1 MAPGSAGRGHGDHG
15 RSTLDAESTNLT
27 RRTAGAAAAR
37 MVVTGEVD
45 EGTSPMAAFFFSL
58 LALTALIG
66 AVQLAILLLAARRDP
81 DGQAASLLDDLAP
94 AALPLAAVVAATSMG
109 GSLYF
114 SEVLG
119 YVPCTLCWYQRI
131 AMYPL
136 APMLGIAAVRRDP
149 SVRVTGWVLAGSGAV
164 ISVYHYVIQWLPNLE
179 ATSCSADN
187 PCSAV
192 WVREFGFVSIPF
204 MALCGF
210 LAIAA
215 LLAVAARRPVDDD
228 EDADDLMDHGPLER

>member
-1 MAPGSAGRGHGDHG
+1 
-15 RSTLDAESTNLT
+15 
-27 RRTAGAAAAR
+27 
-37 MVVTGEVD
+37 
-45 EGTSPMAAFFFSL
+45 MAAFFFSL

-66 AVQLAILLLAARRDP
+66 AVALTVLLLAARREP
-81 DGQAASLLDDLAP
+81 DGQAAMLLDDLAP
-94 AALPLAAVVAATSMG
+94 AALPLAAVVAAAAMG

-136 APMLGIAAVRRDP
+136 APVLGIAAVRGDP
-149 SVRVTGWVLAGSGAV
+149 SVRIYGWVLAGSGAV
-164 ISVYHYVIQWLPNLE
+164 ISVYHYVIQWLPDLE
-179 ATSCSADN
+179 ATSCSPDN

-210 LAIAA
+210 LGIAA
-215 LLAVAARRPVDDD
+215 LLAVAARRPSDDHQPT
-228 EDADDLMDHGPLER
+228 DDLVDQGPLGR

>member
-1 MAPGSAGRGHGDHG
+1 
-15 RSTLDAESTNLT
+15 
-27 RRTAGAAAAR
+27 
-37 MVVTGEVD
+37 
-45 EGTSPMAAFFFSL
+45 MAAFFFSL

-66 AVQLAILLLAARRDP
+66 AVALTTLLFLARGRP
-81 DGQAASLLDDLAP
+81 DGQAAMLLDDLAA
-94 AALPLAAVVAATSMG
+94 AALPLAAVVAATAMA

-136 APMLGIAAVRRDP
+136 APILGIAAVRRDP
-149 SVRVTGWVLAGSGAV
+149 WVRTYGWVLAGSGAV
-164 ISVYHYVIQWLPNLE
+164 ISAYHYVIQWLPDLE

-192 WVREFGFVSIPF
+192 WVREFEFVSIPF

-210 LAIAA
+210 LAIAV
-215 LLAVAARRPVDDD
+215 LLAVAARRP
-228 EDADDLMDHGPLER
+228 ADDHELTDDLVDHGRRER

>member
-1 MAPGSAGRGHGDHG
+1 
-15 RSTLDAESTNLT
+15 
-27 RRTAGAAAAR
+27 
-37 MVVTGEVD
+37 
-45 EGTSPMAAFFFSL
+45 MAAFFFSL

-66 AVQLAILLLAARRDP
+66 AVAVATLLVAARRDP
-81 DGQAASLLDDLAP
+81 DGQAAVLLDDLAP
-94 AALPLAAVVAATSMG
+94 VALPLAAVVAATAMG

-114 SEVLG
+114 SEVAG

-136 APMLGIAAVRRDP
+136 APVLGIAAVRGDASIRP
-149 SVRVTGWVLAGSGAV
+149 YGWALAGSGAV
-164 ISVYHYVIQWLPNLE
+164 ISLYHYAIQWLPDLE

-210 LAIAA
+210 LAITA
-215 LLAVAARRPVDDD
+215 LLAVAARRPVGDEADDD
-228 EDADDLMDHGPLER
+228 LVDHGGALER